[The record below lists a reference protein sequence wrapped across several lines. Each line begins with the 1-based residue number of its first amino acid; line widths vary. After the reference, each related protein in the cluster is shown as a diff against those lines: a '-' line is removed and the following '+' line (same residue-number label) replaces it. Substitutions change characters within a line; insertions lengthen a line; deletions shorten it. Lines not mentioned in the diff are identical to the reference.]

1 MRKLIIFGI
10 ILLIALIVFT
20 VLGVRSVIATP
31 DLETPGVIL
40 EIDEGGVEI
49 WPADGDTWQR
59 AKDGQTLNAGD
70 RIRTLDGSSVGI
82 IFFDNSVM
90 RLDENTEIVI
100 SELAVDPENF
110 LDQNVGIEV
119 VVGRAWSRIMNLL
132 DLDSSYEVTTSSVVA
147 TVRGTAF
154 TINVSERG
162 ETEID
167 VTENQVEL
175 IMYQVTSGTEEIIKD
190 NPRKLRL
197 EAGRFIHRSAF
208 KDPGSVDKF
217 VDVFDIEPQQI
228 DEERLKSNWY
238 IKNMS
243 QDEDFIERIWGL
255 RRDKLRSYI
264 KILPDS
270 PFFGLQRM
278 GEKIGLA
285 ISGDEKKDVLKN
297 LYMARR
303 LSEVAELAR
312 RDKVGLASQ
321 ELIEFNNSLKEN
333 GEANNE
339 RLSLVLPNLL
349 YYQEGFWADVLP
361 VEKAYRLKQK
371 MEEMGLERN
380 ISDEKRI
387 YWKLVTLEGR
397 LTEAQRLIQF
407 REKDV
412 VTNVLEAARLGLE
425 NLRIEAEA
433 LPDSPGKEIILVK
446 INYDLR
452 RFGLIQEEVK
462 LLEFQSPELLQPIDE
477 LELLEEDIVEDE
489 TVTEP
494 EDTEAPIEEP
504 VDEPVDEPT
513 QEKILESFSVSA
525 LPNPV
530 ITGSSSDLNAQAY
543 YTDGTNEE
551 VSMLADW
558 EMFGAIGEISSG
570 IFYANDVAGSAQ
582 IKASFT
588 SGGSTKSASFTMT
601 VKEETVEATLSSI
614 QLISSRLI
622 VNAYETAN
630 LTVIAHYS
638 NGTEKNVTGSS
649 GFSNSNPEV
658 GYISGSTFTAHM
670 AEGTTN
676 ITATYSEGDI
686 SKSDVVLLTVTYL

>member
-1 MRKLIIFGI
+1 MKKLIIFGI

-20 VLGVRSVIATP
+20 ILGVRAVTATP

-49 WPADGDTWQR
+49 WPAGGDTWQR
-59 AKDGQTLNAGD
+59 AKDGQVLNSGD

-82 IFFDNSVM
+82 IFYDNSVM

-100 SELAVDPENF
+100 SELEIDTENY

-132 DLDSSYEVTTSSVVA
+132 DLDSSYEVSTSSVAA

-154 TINVSERG
+154 SISVDEQGQTD
-162 ETEID
+162 ID

-175 IMYQVTSGTEEIIKD
+175 TIYQVASGTKEIIKD

-197 EAGRFIHRSAF
+197 EAGRYISRPGF
-208 KDPGSVDKF
+208 KEGAANNEF
-217 VDVFDIEPQQI
+217 VDIFDIEPQQI
-228 DEERLKSNWY
+228 GEERLKSNWY
-238 IKNMS
+238 LKNISM
-243 QDEDFIERIWGL
+243 DEDFIERVWGL
-255 RRDKLRSYI
+255 RRDKLRRYI

-270 PFFGLQRM
+270 PFFGLQRL

-285 ISGDEKKDVLKN
+285 ISSDEKKDSLLN
-297 LYMARR
+297 LFMARR

-321 ELIEFNNSLKEN
+321 ELIEFTNSLKED
-333 GEANNE
+333 GESSNE
-339 RLSLVLPNLL
+339 RLSQILPNLL

-380 ISDEKRI
+380 ISDEKII

-397 LTEAQRLIQF
+397 LIEAQRLIQF

-425 NLRIEAEA
+425 NLRLEAEA
-433 LPDSPGKEIILVK
+433 LPDSSAREIILSK
-446 INYDLR
+446 IDYDLR
-452 RFGLIQEEVK
+452 KFGLIQEEIK
-462 LLEFQSPELLQPIDE
+462 LLEFQAPELLQPADE
-477 LELLEEDIVEDE
+477 IKLLEEAAGEEE

-494 EDTEAPIEEP
+494 EDAEAPIEEP
-504 VDEPVDEPT
+504 AEEPIDEPT
-513 QEKILESFSVSA
+513 QEKILESLSVSA

-530 ITGSSSDLNAQAY
+530 LTGGSADLNAQAY

-551 VSMLADW
+551 VSVLATW
-558 EMFGAIGEISSG
+558 EIFGATGTISNG
-570 IFYANDVAGSAQ
+570 IFYAGEKAGSSQ
-582 IKASFT
+582 IKATFT
-588 SGGSTKSASFTMT
+588 SGGSTKSATFSMT
-601 VKEETVEATLSSI
+601 VKEEAVEVILTSI
-614 QLISSRLI
+614 QLISSRL
-622 VNAYETAN
+622 VLNAYETAN

-638 NGTEKNVTGSS
+638 NGTEKDVTGSA
-649 GFSNSNPEV
+649 GLSNSNPEV
-658 GYISGSTFTAHM
+658 GYLSGSIFSAEM

-676 ITATYSEGDI
+676 ITATYSEGGV
-686 SKSDVVLLTVTYL
+686 SKSDGVLLTVNYL